1 MIDDTSSPYSSAT
14 LFSESHDVASPIL
27 APRKLLAALIGGD
40 LLFIVLH
47 WLHVHTNLLTSERWS
62 IARDR
67 GYGEMFQYLKYAGI
81 MFALSQ
87 LFRKTRLPVLL
98 LWIGVYGFLL
108 LDDSMRIHERIGLD
122 LVAWAHIADFGGL
135 RGRDWGELI
144 YATIGGAFL
153 TPVLVVAYIRSSS
166 MARAISIN
174 MGILLAALLMFAIGG
189 DAIHRLLSTTAFD
202 AMATIVEDGGE
213 MLALSL
219 TCFYVARYAD
229 GASGASL
236 GRSR

>member
-1 MIDDTSSPYSSAT
+1 MINDTSTHASAP
-14 LFSESHDVASPIL
+14 LFPEPHDVASSPVT
-27 APRKLLAALIGGD
+27 PRKLLTVLIGGD
-40 LLFIVLH
+40 LLFIALH
-47 WLHVHTNLLTSERWS
+47 WLHVHTSLLTSERWS

-122 LVAWAHIADFGGL
+122 LVAWVHLADSGGL

-144 YATIGGAFL
+144 YAAIGGAFL
-153 TPVLVVAYIRSSS
+153 IPVLVFVYIRSSQAARTIS
-166 MARAISIN
+166 VNMA
-174 MGILLAALLMFAIGG
+174 ILLAGLLLFAVGG
-189 DAIHRLLSTTAFD
+189 DAIHRLLSITAFD
-202 AMATIVEDGGE
+202 DLATIVEDGGE
-213 MLALSL
+213 MLALSV
-219 TCFYVARYAD
+219 TCFYVARFSRD
-229 GASGASL
+229 GGA
-236 GRSR
+236 